1 MRHPFRARTSPSVRS
16 AWLLFGACLALAP
29 ALSPLNASVALTV
42 DLSAAA
48 KPISPLI
55 YGLNDWTRDASTD
68 SLGYTFQRFG
78 GNQLTSYNWELN
90 VVNAGIDWY
99 NWNNNGIVSTAPVE
113 LQSVPGE
120 AAFLFIDYARV
131 HGQTVFVAL
140 PLAGYVAADKN
151 GVVTAAEA
159 APSARWKRVII
170 NKGAPLLLSPDTSD
184 DYVYLDEEVNLLLTK
199 YGRASEGGVF
209 AYEMDNEPSIW
220 PTVHPLQHPA
230 KTTCAEVISQNV
242 AAMKMVRRMDDSA
255 LTFGPVFWGWG
266 AFTNFSDAPDWT
278 GALQSQY
285 GWFVSYYLAQMKA
298 ASDAAGGRLLDVLD
312 VHYYPAGTGKDDA
325 GQDAN
330 VYSQLTS
337 AGVNAARMQAPR
349 SLWDPTYTETSWITQ
364 YTASG
369 PLRILPRL
377 QASIDAYYPGTKI
390 AVTEYEY
397 GGHKDISGG
406 IAQAD
411 VLGIYGKYGVFAACF
426 YSETI
431 KDYIFPAF
439 HIYLD
444 YDGKGSAFGNLSL
457 ATNAPDAAS
466 YSVYASKESGT
477 GRIHIIAINKTA
489 SAQVANVSL
498 ANTSRV
504 VTSAEVYG
512 FSEAGGANLVS
523 MTAVASI
530 VNNAFS
536 YTLPAHSVLHFIL
549 NDPAVTDMV
558 VADGS
563 DSSKI
568 ALYFHTK
575 ADTTYRLQYSAD
587 LATWYND
594 GDTTYPGDGGV
605 IRVEKSRPAE
615 AQFWRF
621 VPVK

>member
-1 MRHPFRARTSPSVRS
+1 LSSVRS
-16 AWLLFGACLALAP
+16 ARLLFGACLTLAP

-42 DLSAAA
+42 DLSAAV

-99 NWNNNGIVSTAPVE
+99 NWNTNGIVATAPVE

-120 AAFLFIDYARV
+120 AAFLFIDYARA

-140 PLAGYVAADKN
+140 PLSGYVAADKN
-151 GVVTAAEA
+151 GVVTAEEA
-159 APSARWKRVII
+159 APGARWKKVII
-170 NKGAPLLLSPDTSD
+170 DKGAPLLLSPDTSD
-184 DYVYLDEEVNLLLTK
+184 DYVFLDEEVNLFLSK
-199 YGRASEGGVF
+199 YGKASEGGVF

-242 AAMKMVRRMDDSA
+242 AAMKMVRRMDESA

-312 VHYYPAGTGKDDA
+312 VHYYPAGTGKDDS

-377 QASIDAYYPGTKI
+377 QASIDVYYPGTKI

-444 YDGKGSAFGNLSL
+444 YDGKGSAFGDLSL

-466 YSVYASKESGT
+466 YSVYAAKESGT

-489 SAQVANVSL
+489 TAEVANVSL
-498 ANTSRV
+498 ANTSRI

-512 FSEAGGANLVS
+512 FSEAGGAVLS
-523 MTAVASI
+523 ELTPVASI
-530 VNNAFS
+530 SGNAFS
-536 YTLPAHSVLHFIL
+536 YTLPAHSVLHFVFA
-549 NDPAVTDMV
+549 DPH
-558 VADGS
+558 VAGLKAEQDAGAS
-563 DSSKI
+563 LVH
-568 ALYFHTK
+568 LYFR
-575 ADTTYRLQYSAD
+575 TTPGVAYRLQSGTNLSD
-587 LATWYND
+587 WINVD
-594 GDTTYPGDGGV
+594 QTTYEGDGGV
-605 IRVEKSRPAE
+605 LLVNRPLPSVET
-615 AQFWRF
+615 FWRF
-621 VPVK
+621 VPVN